1 MKKITAVVKII
12 RPVNFIIVLF
22 AVIISSVVCIK
33 TDYSPAVII
42 IASLSAG
49 FAAAAGNVI
58 NDIFDIEIDKLNRPS
73 RPLPS
78 KIISDKEAA
87 VLYSVLVFLSLYLG
101 YLVNNTA
108 LIITLIADAVL
119 FVYSFKLKTVPLL
132 GNTVI
137 ASLTGLAFLY
147 GGVAVNNI
155 NYAFVPAVFAFLIN
169 FIREIVKDMED
180 IKGDIANNIRT
191 FPVLKGYRSSKNLV
205 LTLGIILI
213 AATVYPYAVKL
224 YKIEYFI
231 IVMISVNPLLI
242 YSMKK
247 LFKDHSDKSLN
258 KVSKLLKLNMILGLT
273 AIYLGK

>member
-78 KIISDKEAA
+78 KIISGKEAA